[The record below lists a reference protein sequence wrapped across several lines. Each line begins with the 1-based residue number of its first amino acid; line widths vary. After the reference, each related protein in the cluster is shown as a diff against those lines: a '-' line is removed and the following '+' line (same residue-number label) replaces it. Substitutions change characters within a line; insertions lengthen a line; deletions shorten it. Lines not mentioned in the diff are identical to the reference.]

1 MLAKV
6 TKFFKGDRKY
16 FAIVFF
22 ILILILII
30 GILTPVFIDS
40 NNQNWE
46 EQLIEKNHEIEN
58 SVYDLFKEKES
69 KLLDVKTRL
78 KSGLAHTLSAKKYAY
93 GELISLVNSEEFVN
107 YSVEVIA
114 PNGKII
120 AWNEVIAIE
129 QDEIFPLNFPLNEV
143 HFYSTSLITFLT
155 VIDTVSIRNDIF
167 YLTVSQ
173 PLEKHYTLQNKYFSS
188 LSFKEELTNKF
199 NTHFEV
205 LYTPYAQFSKDGRN
219 YSFALLN
226 NYHNK
231 IGMVNFFKPSLNLSI
246 AEIKETAAKYQSVL
260 VVLVLLFLA
269 LGFKSDFKKLK
280 SRFVKLFLLIA
291 YLGAVRLL
299 FFWLGFPTNFI
310 SGPLVEPAY
319 FSSILAGGIVKSPL
333 ELLVTNIFLVIIGF
347 LTIQY
352 VVDYLNRLKSGR
364 FRFFKVMVAPVFGIL
379 FFYMIRGLSA
389 SIKSV
394 IFDSSIRYFKEP
406 TLIPNLPSLVM
417 NLNTLIMTLA
427 ILLAMIAFILLIGE
441 FLNLLGNG
449 KFKLK
454 FVLLFIIIQSAGY
467 IFFQL
472 QKEPLITHVMIFLFI
487 LFVFIL
493 VYQFLYRNSNVI
505 QNLIYATL
513 ISSVIA
519 ITLLNHFNLIL
530 ERGTLS
536 TIGMEVNRANENLL
550 RFLIDE
556 TLSNSLK
563 ETEVVESFYKSST
576 NYDAQAFIIWSKSPL
591 QRESKNSS
599 ILLFDRNKEMLGKFS
614 VGIDEEVDIF
624 EYFNDNSDSLFRV
637 IELQKDNVSDVKRF
651 VGLAPVMQRGIVSG
665 YIGVVTDFNIEGISS
680 GNFPDFLESNRA
692 VLGSVIDLN
701 LVNIFEFIDGN
712 VTQVYGDLFPSREQK
727 EQIFNAELTRFYND
741 GWINLSIYGEN
752 YITYILKTDKNDMEK
767 IIAVSIKEKKLT
779 WNLFNF
785 FKIFILHSLII
796 LLLLIFLLMFRFFK
810 IRYTFKTRLLIA
822 FLIIAVLPIVIL
834 AIYNRQ
840 VGKDRSEAAIFTELS
855 KRLDYLEN
863 HVRAQKQKHKD
874 RELIKA
880 FDNAGKELGI
890 SFAVYEVSNQ
900 LYNSMEEFYNTG
912 LFNTK
917 LNSKA
922 HYNLNY
928 LSYRE
933 YLTNETINNF
943 IYDAYYKKVT
953 IEGRPLI
960 IGVNDAFNKI
970 KLSYSTVNVDVFLFG
985 VYSFALIIIII
996 ISTVFANQ
1004 ISAPIQRLTK
1014 ATESVAQGDLS
1025 VRLENNEK
1033 GELKDLFDGFESMTS
1048 ELQKNQVEIAE
1059 LERENA
1065 WKEMARQ
1072 VAHEIKNPLTPMKLS
1087 IQQMV
1092 AAYKDKKK
1100 DFGSVFVKLAHSVL
1114 NQIDNLSLIA
1124 SEFSTFAKMP
1134 GINFEVI
1141 ELVPIVKDTINLFTD
1156 ESINFSLKIPDDTLL
1171 IEADKSQ
1178 LRRMVINLIR
1188 NSIQAEATSIDIEIS
1203 ENENVVSIL
1212 FKDNG
1217 NGIDEENKNKIFK
1230 PNFTTK
1236 DKGMGLGL
1244 KLTKRFLERLNG
1256 DIQLVES
1263 SPAGT
1268 TFAII
1273 IPLHQEK
1280 TNSET

>member
-1 MLAKV
+1 MLAKF

-30 GILTPVFIDS
+30 GILTPVYID
-40 NNQNWE
+40 NRNQNWE

-78 KSGLAHTLSAKKYAY
+78 KSGLARTLSAKKYAY

-120 AWNEVIAIE
+120 AWNELIALE
-129 QDEIFPLNFPLNEV
+129 QDDIFPLNFPLSEV
-143 HFYSTSLITFLT
+143 HFYSSGLITYLT

-167 YLTVSQ
+167 YLAVSQ
-173 PLEKHYTLQNKYFSS
+173 PIEKHYTLQNKYFSS
-188 LSFKEELTNKF
+188 LSFKEKLTKKF
-199 NTHFEV
+199 NTRFEV

-231 IGMVNFFKPSLNLSI
+231 IGNVNFIKPSLNSSVT
-246 AEIKETAAKYQSVL
+246 EIRRTAAKYQSVL
-260 VVLVLLFLA
+260 VVLVLLLLA
-269 LGFKSDFKKLK
+269 VGFKGDFKKVK
-280 SRFVKLFLLIA
+280 SRFVKLFFLIV
-291 YLGAVRLL
+291 YLSAVRLL
-299 FFWLGFPTNFI
+299 FFWLGFPTNFL
-310 SGPLVEPAY
+310 SGPLIEPAY
-319 FSSILAGGIVKSPL
+319 FSSIFAGGIVKSPL

-347 LTIQY
+347 FTIQY
-352 VVDYLNRLKSGR
+352 AVDYLKRSKSSRFKFLK
-364 FRFFKVMVAPVFGIL
+364 VIVTPVFAIL

-389 SIKSV
+389 SVKSV
-394 IFDSSIRYFKEP
+394 IFDSTIRYFKEP

-417 NLNTLIMTLA
+417 NLNTLMMTIA
-427 ILLAMIAFILLIGE
+427 ILLTMIALILLIGK
-441 FLNLLGNG
+441 FLNFLGGG
-449 KFKLK
+449 KFKLRLA
-454 FVLLFIIIQSAGY
+454 LLFIIIQIAGY

-472 QKEPLITHVMIFLFI
+472 QKEPLITHIMIFLII

-493 VYQFLYRNSNVI
+493 VYQFLYRNSNVF

-519 ITLLNHFNLIL
+519 ISLLNHFNLIL

-536 TIGMEVNRANENLL
+536 TIGLEVNRANENFL

-556 TLSNSLK
+556 TLRNSLK
-563 ETEVVESFYKSST
+563 EDEVVESFYKSST

-599 ILLFDRNKEMLGKFS
+599 VLLFDRNKEMLGKFS
-614 VGIDEEVDIF
+614 VGIDEDVNIF
-624 EYFNDNSDSLFRV
+624 EYFNGNSDSLILV
-637 IELQKDNVSDVKRF
+637 IELQKDNLSDVKRF
-651 VGLAPVMQRGIVSG
+651 VGLAPVIQRDIVAG
-665 YIGVVTDFNIEGISS
+665 YIGVITDFNIEGIGS

-701 LVNIFEFIDGN
+701 LVNIFEFVDGN
-712 VTQVYGDLFPSREQK
+712 VAQVYGNLFPSSEQK
-727 EQIFNAELTRFYND
+727 EQIFNAELSSFND
-741 GWINLSIYGEN
+741 SWINLSIYGEN
-752 YITYILKTDKNDMEK
+752 YITYILKIDKNDMERV
-767 IIAVSIKEKKLT
+767 IAVSIKEKKLT

-785 FKIFILHSLII
+785 FKIFILHSLFI
-796 LLLLIFLLMFRFFK
+796 LLLLIFLLMFRFIK

-822 FLIIAVLPIVIL
+822 FLIISVLPIVIL
-834 AIYNRQ
+834 AVYNQ
-840 VGKDRSEAAIFTELS
+840 QEGKNRSDAAIFTELS
-855 KRLDYLEN
+855 KRSDYLEN
-863 HVRAQKQKHKD
+863 HVRAQKQKHID
-874 RELIKA
+874 RDLIKA

-890 SFAVYEVSNQ
+890 SFAIYEVSHQ
-900 LYNSMEEFYNTG
+900 LYNSREEFYNTR
-912 LFNTK
+912 LFNKK

-933 YLTNETINNF
+933 YLTNEIINNF
-943 IYDAYYKKVT
+943 IYDAYYRKVT

-1004 ISAPIQRLTK
+1004 ISAPIRRLTK

-1092 AAYKDKKK
+1092 AAHKDKRK
-1100 DFGSVFVKLAHSVL
+1100 DFGSLFVKLAHSVL

-1134 GINFEVI
+1134 SINLEVI
-1141 ELVPIVKDTINLFTD
+1141 ELVPIVNDTINLFTD
-1156 ESINFSLKIPDDTLL
+1156 ERINFSIKIPDAPIL

-1178 LRRMVINLIR
+1178 LRRMAINLIR

-1212 FKDNG
+1212 IKDNG
-1217 NGIDEENKNKIFK
+1217 NGIDEENKSKIFK

-1244 KLTKRFLERLNG
+1244 KLTKRFLQRLNG
-1256 DIQLVES
+1256 NIQLIES

-1280 TNSET
+1280 TNPGT

>member
-1 MLAKV
+1 MLVKF

-22 ILILILII
+22 ILILVLVI

-40 NNQNWE
+40 KNQNWE

-58 SVYDLFKEKES
+58 LVYDLFNEKES
-69 KLLDVKTRL
+69 KLLDAKTSL
-78 KSGLAHTLSAKKYAY
+78 KSGLAHTLSDKKYAY
-93 GELISLVNSEEFVN
+93 GELISLVNSERFVN
-107 YSVEVIA
+107 YSVEIIA

-120 AWNEVIAIE
+120 AWNELIAIE
-129 QDEIFPLNFPLNEV
+129 QNDIFPLNFPLNEV
-143 HFYSTSLITFLT
+143 HFYSSGLITYLS
-155 VIDTVSIRNDIF
+155 VIDTVSIKNDIF
-167 YLTVSQ
+167 YLAVSQ
-173 PLEKHYTLQNKYFSS
+173 PFEKHYTLHNKYFSS
-188 LSFKEELTNKF
+188 LSFKEELTKKF
-199 NTHFEV
+199 NTRFEV

-231 IGMVNFFKPSLNLSI
+231 IGMVNFFKPSHNSSVAKI
-246 AEIKETAAKYQSVL
+246 RETAAKYQSVL
-260 VVLVLLFLA
+260 VVLVLMFLA
-269 LGFKSDFKKLK
+269 FGFKGDYKKIK

-291 YLGAVRLL
+291 YLVAVRLL
-299 FFWLGFPTNFI
+299 LFWLGFPTNFI
-310 SGPLVEPAY
+310 SGPVVDPAY
-319 FSSILAGGIVKSPL
+319 FASIFAGGVVKSPL

-347 LTIQY
+347 FTVQY
-352 VVDYLNRLKSGR
+352 VVDYLNNSKSGR
-364 FRFFKVMVAPVFGIL
+364 FRFFKVIVTPVFGIL

-394 IFDSSIRYFKEP
+394 IYDSSIRYFKEP

-417 NLNTLIMTLA
+417 NLNSLIMTLA
-427 ILLAMIAFILLIGE
+427 ILLTMIAFILLIGK
-441 FLNLLGNG
+441 FLNLLGRG
-449 KFKLK
+449 KFNLRLA
-454 FVLLFIIIQSAGY
+454 LLFIIIQAAGY

-472 QKEPLITHVMIFLFI
+472 QKEPLITHLMIFLII
-487 LFVFIL
+487 LFVFVL

-530 ERGTLS
+530 ERGSLG

-556 TLSNSLK
+556 TLISSLK
-563 ETEVVESFYKSST
+563 DDKVVESFYRSST

-599 ILLFDRNKEMLGKFS
+599 ILIFNRNKEMLGKFS
-614 VGIDEEVDIF
+614 VGINAEVDVF
-624 EYFNDNSDSLFRV
+624 EYFNDNSDSLFQV
-637 IELQKDNVSDVKRF
+637 IEIHADHISNTKRF
-651 VGLAPVMQRGIVSG
+651 VGLAPIKQRDIVSG
-665 YIGVVTDFNIEGISS
+665 YIAVVTDFNIEGIGS

-701 LVNIFEFIDGN
+701 LVNIFEFVDGN
-712 VTQVYGDLFPSREQK
+712 VTQVYGDIFPSREQK
-727 EQIFNAELTRFYND
+727 EQIFNAELSRFNN

-752 YITYILKTDKNDMEK
+752 YITYILKTDKNDIK
-767 IIAVSIKEKKLT
+767 KVIAVSIKEKKLT

-785 FKIFILHSLII
+785 FKIFILHSLFI
-796 LLLLIFLLMFRFFK
+796 LLLLIFLFVFRFLK

-822 FLIIAVLPIVIL
+822 FLIISVLPIIIL
-834 AIYNRQ
+834 AVYNQQ

-855 KRLDYLEN
+855 KRSDYLEN
-863 HVRAQKQKHKD
+863 HVRAQKQKHKERD
-874 RELIKA
+874 LIKA

-900 LYNSMEEFYNTG
+900 LYNSREEFYNTG

-933 YLTNETINNF
+933 FLTNETINNF
-943 IYDAYYKKVT
+943 IYDAYYRKVT

-1004 ISAPIQRLTK
+1004 ISAPIRRLTK

-1025 VRLENNEK
+1025 VRLENTEK

-1092 AAYKDKKK
+1092 AAYKDKRK
-1100 DFGSVFVKLAHSVL
+1100 DFGSVFIKLAHSVL
-1114 NQIDNLSLIA
+1114 NQIENLSLIA
-1124 SEFSTFAKMP
+1124 SEFSAFAKMP
-1134 GINFEVI
+1134 AINFEVI
-1141 ELVPIVKDTINLFTD
+1141 ELVPIVNDTINLFTD
-1156 ESINFSLKIPDDTLL
+1156 ERINFSLIMPDDPIL
-1171 IEADKSQ
+1171 IEADESQ
-1178 LRRMVINLIR
+1178 LRRMMINLIR
-1188 NSIQAEATSIDIEIS
+1188 NSIQAKATSIDIEIS

-1217 NGIDEENKNKIFK
+1217 NGIKEENKSKIFK

-1244 KLTKRFLERLNG
+1244 KLAKRFLQRLNG
-1256 DIQLVES
+1256 DIQLIES

-1280 TNSET
+1280 TNLET

>member
-1 MLAKV
+1 MLAKF
-6 TKFFKGDRKY
+6 TKFFKDDRKY

-22 ILILILII
+22 VLILILII

-40 NNQNWE
+40 QNQNWE
-46 EQLIEKNHEIEN
+46 EQLIEKNYEIEN
-58 SVYDLFKEKES
+58 SVYDLFEEKES
-69 KLLDVKTRL
+69 RLLDIKTKL
-78 KSGLAHTLSAKKYAY
+78 KSGFTHTLADKKYAY

-107 YSVEVIA
+107 YSVEIIA

-120 AWNEVIAIE
+120 AWNELIAIE

-143 HFYSTSLITFLT
+143 HFYSSDLITYLS
-155 VIDTVSIRNDIF
+155 VIDTVSIKNDVF
-167 YLTVSQ
+167 YLAVSQ
-173 PLEKHYTLQNKYFSS
+173 PFEKHYTLHNKYFSS
-188 LSFKEELTNKF
+188 LSFKEELTKKF
-199 NTHFEV
+199 NTLFEV

-231 IGMVNFFKPSLNLSI
+231 IGMVNFFKPSLNSSI
-246 AEIKETAAKYQSVL
+246 VIIRETAAKYQSVL
-260 VVLVLLFLA
+260 VVLVLLFLT
-269 LGFKSDFKKLK
+269 LGFKGDYKKIK
-280 SRFVKLFLLIA
+280 NRSVKLFLLIA

-299 FFWLGFPTNFI
+299 LFWLGFPTTFI
-310 SGPLVEPAY
+310 SGPLVDPAY
-319 FSSILAGGIVKSPL
+319 FASIFAGGIVKSPL
-333 ELLVTNIFLVIIGF
+333 ELLVTNIFLMIIGF
-347 LTIQY
+347 FTIQY
-352 VVDYLNRLKSGR
+352 AVDYLNSSKSSR
-364 FRFFKVMVAPVFGIL
+364 FRFFKVIVTPVFGIL

-394 IFDSSIRYFKEP
+394 IYDSSIRYFKEP

-417 NLNTLIMTLA
+417 NLNSLIMTLA
-427 ILLAMIAFILLIGE
+427 ILLTMIAFILLIGK

-449 KFKLK
+449 KFKLR
-454 FVLLFIIIQSAGY
+454 FAFLFIIIQAAGY
-467 IFFQL
+467 LFFQL
-472 QKEPLITHVMIFLFI
+472 QKEPLITHLMIFLII

-505 QNLIYATL
+505 QNTIYATL

-530 ERGTLS
+530 ERGSLG

-550 RFLIDE
+550 RFLIGE
-556 TLSNSLK
+556 TLRNSLK
-563 ETEVVESFYKSST
+563 DDKVVESFYRSNT
-576 NYDAQAFIIWSKSPL
+576 NYDAQAFIMWSKSPL

-614 VGIDEEVDIF
+614 VGIDEEVDVF
-624 EYFNDNSDSLFRV
+624 EYFNDSSDSLFQV
-637 IELQKDNVSDVKRF
+637 IEITTDNISDTKRF
-651 VGLAPVMQRGIVSG
+651 VGLAPIKQRDIVSG
-665 YIGVVTDFNIEGISS
+665 YIGVVTDFNIEGIGS
-680 GNFPDFLESNRA
+680 GKFPDFLESNRA

-701 LVNIFEFIDGN
+701 LVNIFEFVDGN
-712 VTQVYGDLFPSREQK
+712 ITQVYGDIFPSREQK
-727 EQIFNAELTRFYND
+727 EQIFSAELSRFND

-752 YITYILKTDKNDMEK
+752 YITYILKTDKDDIEK
-767 IIAVSIKEKKLT
+767 VIAVSIKEKKLT

-785 FKIFILHSLII
+785 FKIFILHSLFI
-796 LLLLIFLLMFRFFK
+796 LLLLIFLLVFRFLK

-822 FLIIAVLPIVIL
+822 FLIISVLPIVIL
-834 AIYNRQ
+834 AVYNQQ
-840 VGKDRSEAAIFTELS
+840 VGKDRSEEAIFTELS
-855 KRLDYLEN
+855 KRSDYLEN
-863 HVRAQKQKHKD
+863 HVRAQKQKHKERD
-874 RELIKA
+874 LIKA

-900 LYNSMEEFYNTG
+900 LYNSREEFYNTG

-917 LNSKA
+917 LNSKS

-943 IYDAYYKKVT
+943 IYDAYYRKVT
-953 IEGRPLI
+953 VEGRPFI

-985 VYSFALIIIII
+985 VYSFALIIIIV

-1004 ISAPIQRLTK
+1004 ISAPIRRLTK

-1025 VRLENNEK
+1025 VRLENTEK

-1100 DFGSVFVKLAHSVL
+1100 DFGSIFDKLAHSVL

-1134 GINFEVI
+1134 SISFKVI
-1141 ELVPIVKDTINLFTD
+1141 ELIPIVNDTINLFTD
-1156 ESINFSLKIPDDTLL
+1156 ERINFSLKIPDNPIL
-1171 IEADKSQ
+1171 IEADESQ
-1178 LRRMVINLIR
+1178 LRRMVINMIR

-1203 ENENVVSIL
+1203 ENEFEKARGLMYRQKMNENHGML
-1212 FKDNG
+1212 FIKVYD
-1217 NGIDEENKNKIFK
+1217 
-1230 PNFTTK
+1230 
-1236 DKGMGLGL
+1236 
-1244 KLTKRFLERLNG
+1244 RF
-1256 DIQLVES
+1256 
-1263 SPAGT
+1263 P
-1268 TFAII
+1268 F
-1273 IPLHQEK
+1273 
-1280 TNSET
+1280 

>member
-1 MLAKV
+1 MFTKI

-22 ILILILII
+22 ILILVLII
-30 GILTPVFIDS
+30 GILTPVFID
-40 NNQNWE
+40 NRNQNWE
-46 EQLIEKNHEIEN
+46 EQLIEKNHEIEI
-58 SVYDLFKEKES
+58 SVYDLYKEKES

-78 KSGLAHTLSAKKYAY
+78 KSGLANTLLDKKYAY
-93 GELISLVNSEEFVN
+93 GELISLVNSEEYVN
-107 YSVEVIA
+107 YSIEVIA

-120 AWNEVIAIE
+120 AWNELIAIE
-129 QDEIFPLNFPLNEV
+129 QDEIFPLNFPLGEV
-143 HFYSTSLITFLT
+143 HFYSSGLITFLT

-167 YLTVSQ
+167 YLAVSL
-173 PLEKHYTLQNKYFSS
+173 PFEKHYTLHNKYFSS
-188 LSFKEELTNKF
+188 LSFKEALTKKF
-199 NTHFEV
+199 NTLFEV

-219 YSFALLN
+219 YSFTLLN

-231 IGMVNFFKPSLNLSI
+231 IGMVNFSKPSLNSSI
-246 AEIKETAAKYQSVL
+246 AEIKEAAAKYQSVL

-269 LGFKSDFKKLK
+269 LGFKGDFKKLK

-299 FFWLGFPTNFI
+299 FFWLGFPANFI

-319 FSSILAGGIVKSPL
+319 FASIFAGGMVKSPL
-333 ELLVTNIFLVIIGF
+333 ELLVTNIFVVIIGF
-347 LTIQY
+347 FTIQY
-352 VVDYLNRLKSGR
+352 VVDYLNSSKSVR
-364 FRFFKVMVAPVFGIL
+364 FKFFKVIVTPVFGIL
-379 FFYMIRGLSA
+379 FFYLMRGLSA

-417 NLNTLIMTLA
+417 NLNSLIMTLA
-427 ILLAMIAFILLIGE
+427 ILLVMIAIILLIGK
-441 FLNLLGNG
+441 FLNLLGSG
-449 KFKLK
+449 KFNIKL
-454 FVLLFIIIQSAGY
+454 VLLFIIIQAAGY

-472 QKEPLITHVMIFLFI
+472 QKEPLITNVIIFLFI

-493 VYQFLYRNSNVI
+493 VYQFLYRNSNII

-513 ISSVIA
+513 VSSVIA

-530 ERGTLS
+530 ERGSLS
-536 TIGMEVNRANENLL
+536 TIGLEVNRANENLL

-556 TLSNSLK
+556 TLRNSLK
-563 ETEVVESFYKSST
+563 NDEVVESFYKRST
-576 NYDAQAFIIWSKSPL
+576 NYDALAFIIWSQSPL

-599 ILLFDRNKEMLGKFS
+599 ILLFDRNKELLGKFS

-624 EYFNDNSDSLFRV
+624 EYFNDNSDTLFRV
-637 IELQKDNVSDVKRF
+637 VELQRDNMSNVKRF
-651 VGLAPVMQRGIVSG
+651 VGLAPVIQRNIVSG
-665 YIGVVTDFNIEGISS
+665 YIGAVTDFNIEGIGS

-692 VLGSVIDLN
+692 VLGSIIDLN
-701 LVNIFEFIDGN
+701 LVNIFEFVDGN

-727 EQIFNAELTRFYND
+727 NQIFNAELTPFND

-752 YITYILKTDKNDMEK
+752 YLTYVLKTDKNDMEK
-767 IIAVSIKEKKLT
+767 VIAVSIKEKKLT

-785 FKIFILHSLII
+785 FKIFILHSLFI
-796 LLLLIFLLMFRFFK
+796 LLLLIFLLIFRFFK

-822 FLIIAVLPIVIL
+822 FLIISVLPIVIL
-834 AIYNRQ
+834 AVYNRQ
-840 VGKDRSEAAIFTELS
+840 VGKDRSETAIFTELS
-855 KRLDYLEN
+855 KRSDYLEN
-863 HVRAQKQKHKD
+863 HVTAQKQKHKERD
-874 RELIKA
+874 FIKA

-900 LYNSMEEFYNTG
+900 LYNSREEFYNTG

-933 YLTNETINNF
+933 FLTNETINNF
-943 IYDAYYKKVT
+943 IYDAYYRKVT

-1004 ISAPIQRLTK
+1004 ISAPIRRLTK

-1025 VRLENNEK
+1025 IRLENIEK

-1092 AAYKDKKK
+1092 AAHKDKKK
-1100 DFGSVFVKLAHSVL
+1100 DFGSLFVKLAHSVL

-1134 GINFEVI
+1134 GINFEVFK
-1141 ELVPIVKDTINLFTD
+1141 LVPIVNDTINLFTD
-1156 ESINFSLKIPDDTLL
+1156 ERINFSLKIPNDPIL
-1171 IEADKSQ
+1171 IEADESQ

-1212 FKDNG
+1212 FTDNG
-1217 NGIDEENKNKIFK
+1217 KGIDEENKSKIFK

-1236 DKGMGLGL
+1236 AKGMGLGL
-1244 KLTKRFLERLNG
+1244 KLTKRFLQRLNG

-1280 TNSET
+1280 TNPET

>member
-1 MLAKV
+1 MW
-6 TKFFKGDRKY
+6 
-16 FAIVFF
+16 
-22 ILILILII
+22 LII
-30 GILTPVFIDS
+30 LTAQ
-40 NNQNWE
+40 NQA
-46 EQLIEKNHEIEN
+46 N
-58 SVYDLFKEKES
+58 SD
-69 KLLDVKTRL
+69 
-78 KSGLAHTLSAKKYAY
+78 
-93 GELISLVNSEEFVN
+93 
-107 YSVEVIA
+107 
-114 PNGKII
+114 
-120 AWNEVIAIE
+120 
-129 QDEIFPLNFPLNEV
+129 
-143 HFYSTSLITFLT
+143 
-155 VIDTVSIRNDIF
+155 
-167 YLTVSQ
+167 
-173 PLEKHYTLQNKYFSS
+173 
-188 LSFKEELTNKF
+188 
-199 NTHFEV
+199 
-205 LYTPYAQFSKDGRN
+205 
-219 YSFALLN
+219 
-226 NYHNK
+226 
-231 IGMVNFFKPSLNLSI
+231 
-246 AEIKETAAKYQSVL
+246 
-260 VVLVLLFLA
+260 
-269 LGFKSDFKKLK
+269 
-280 SRFVKLFLLIA
+280 
-291 YLGAVRLL
+291 
-299 FFWLGFPTNFI
+299 
-310 SGPLVEPAY
+310 
-319 FSSILAGGIVKSPL
+319 
-333 ELLVTNIFLVIIGF
+333 
-347 LTIQY
+347 
-352 VVDYLNRLKSGR
+352 
-364 FRFFKVMVAPVFGIL
+364 FFKVIVTPVFGIL

-394 IFDSSIRYFKEP
+394 IYDSSIRYFKEP

-427 ILLAMIAFILLIGE
+427 ILLVMIAFILLIGD
-441 FLNLLGNG
+441 FLNFLGNR
-449 KFKLK
+449 KFKLR
-454 FVLLFIIIQSAGY
+454 FALLFIVIQAAGY

-472 QKEPLITHVMIFLFI
+472 QKEPLITHAMIFLFI

-505 QNLIYATL
+505 QNIIYATL
-513 ISSVIA
+513 ISSVVA

-530 ERGTLS
+530 ERGSLS
-536 TIGMEVNRANENLL
+536 TIGLEVNRANENLL
-550 RFLIDE
+550 RFLVDE
-556 TLSNSLK
+556 TLRSSLRDD
-563 ETEVVESFYKSST
+563 EVVESFYKSST

-591 QRESKNSS
+591 QREAKNSS
-599 ILLFDRNKEMLGKFS
+599 IMLYDRNKEMLGKFS
-614 VGIDEEVDIF
+614 VGIAEEVDFF
-624 EYFNDNSDSLFRV
+624 EYFNDNSDTLYRV
-637 IELQKDNVSDVKRF
+637 IELQNDNVSDAKRF
-651 VGLAPVMQRGIVSG
+651 VGLTPITQRDIVSG
-665 YIGVVTDFNIEGISS
+665 YIGVVTDFDIEGIGS
-680 GNFPDFLESNRA
+680 GKFPDFLESNRA

-701 LVNIFEFIDGN
+701 LINIFEFVDGN

-727 EQIFNAELTRFYND
+727 AQIFDAELSQFND

-752 YITYILKTDKNDMEK
+752 YITYVLKTEKNDSERV
-767 IIAVSIKEKKLT
+767 IAVSIKEKKLT

-785 FKIFILHSLII
+785 FKIFMVHSLFI
-796 LLLLIFLLMFRFFK
+796 LLLLILLLIFRFLK
-810 IRYTFKTRLLIA
+810 IKYTFKTRLLIA
-822 FLIIAVLPIVIL
+822 FLIISVLPIVIL
-834 AIYNRQ
+834 AIYNQQ

-855 KRLDYLEN
+855 KRSDYLEN
-863 HVRAQKQKHKD
+863 HVRAQKQKHID
-874 RELIKA
+874 RDLIKA

-900 LYNSMEEFYNTG
+900 LYNSREEFYNTG

-943 IYDAYYKKVT
+943 IYDAYYRKVT

-1004 ISAPIQRLTK
+1004 ISAPIRRLTK

-1025 VRLENNEK
+1025 IRLENYEK
-1033 GELKDLFDGFESMTS
+1033 GELKDLFDGFESMTN

-1092 AAYKDKKK
+1092 AAHKDKKK
-1100 DFGSVFVKLAHSVL
+1100 DFGSVFVKLAHSIL

-1134 GINFEVI
+1134 SIKFEVI
-1141 ELVPIVKDTINLFTD
+1141 ELVPIVNDTINLFTD
-1156 ESINFSLKIPDDTLL
+1156 EHINFSLKISSDAIL

-1178 LRRMVINLIR
+1178 LRRMMINLIR
-1188 NSIQAEATSIDIEIS
+1188 NSIQAKATSIDIDIS
-1203 ENENVVSIL
+1203 ESDNVVSIL

-1217 NGIDEENKNKIFK
+1217 SGIKEENKSKIFK

-1244 KLTKRFLERLNG
+1244 KLTKRFLQRLNG
-1256 DIQLVES
+1256 DIQLAES

-1268 TFAII
+1268 TFSII

-1280 TNSET
+1280 TNTET

>member
-1 MLAKV
+1 MLAKFK
-6 TKFFKGDRKY
+6 KFFKGDRKY

-22 ILILILII
+22 ILFLILII
-30 GILTPVFIDS
+30 GILTPVFVDS
-40 NNQNWE
+40 RNQNWE
-46 EQLIEKNHEIEN
+46 ELLIEKNHEIEN

-69 KLLDVKTRL
+69 KLLATKTSL
-78 KSGLAHTLSAKKYAY
+78 KSSLAYTLLDKKYAY
-93 GELISLVNSEEFVN
+93 GELISLINSNDFAE
-107 YSVEVIA
+107 YSVEVVA
-114 PNGKII
+114 PNGKLI
-120 AWNEVIAIE
+120 AWNELIAIE
-129 QDEIFPLNFPLNEV
+129 QNEIFPLNFPLNEV
-143 HFYSTSLITFLT
+143 HFYYSGLITFLT
-155 VIDTVSIRNDIF
+155 VIDTVTINHDIF

-188 LSFKEELTNKF
+188 LSFKEELTEKF
-199 NTHFEV
+199 NTRFEV

-231 IGMVNFFKPSLNLSI
+231 IGMVNFVKPSLNSSVADI
-246 AEIKETAAKYQSVL
+246 RETATKYQSIL
-260 VVLVLLFLA
+260 VVLVLILLVF
-269 LGFKSDFKKLK
+269 GFKGDFKRLK
-280 SRFVKLFLLIA
+280 SRFFKLLLLIT

-310 SGPLVEPAY
+310 SGPLIEPAY
-319 FSSILAGGIVKSPL
+319 FSSIFAGGIVKSPL
-333 ELLVTNIFLVIIGF
+333 EFLVTNIFLVIIGYF
-347 LTIQY
+347 TIQY
-352 VVDYLNRLKSGR
+352 VLDYLKKSKSSRFKFLK
-364 FRFFKVMVAPVFGIL
+364 VIVTPVFAIL

-394 IFDSSIRYFKEP
+394 IFDSTIRYFKEP
-406 TLIPNLPSLVM
+406 TLIPNLPSLIM

-427 ILLAMIAFILLIGE
+427 ILLAMIALILLIGE
-441 FLNLLGNG
+441 FLNFLSSG
-449 KFKLK
+449 KFKIRL
-454 FVLLFIIIQSAGY
+454 VLLFIIIQAAGY

-472 QKEPLITHVMIFLFI
+472 QKEPLITHLMIFLIIF
-487 LFVFIL
+487 FVFIL
-493 VYQFLYRNSNVI
+493 VYQFFYRNSNVF

-530 ERGTLS
+530 ERGTLG

-556 TLSNSLK
+556 TLKNSLK
-563 ETEVVESFYKSST
+563 NDEVVESFYKSST
-576 NYDAQAFIIWSKSPL
+576 NYNAQAFMIWSKSPL

-599 ILLFDRNKEMLGKFS
+599 VILFDRNKEVLGKFS
-614 VGIDEEVDIF
+614 VGIDEDVDIF
-624 EYFNDNSDSLFRV
+624 EYFNNNTDSLILE
-637 IELQKDNVSDVKRF
+637 IELQKENLSDIKRF
-651 VGLAPVMQRGIVSG
+651 VGLAPVVQRDIVSG
-665 YIGVVTDFNIEGISS
+665 YIGVITDFNIEGIGS
-680 GNFPDFLESNRA
+680 GKFPDFLESNRA

-712 VTQVYGDLFPSREQK
+712 VTQVYGDLFPSREQEK
-727 EQIFNAELTRFYND
+727 QIFNAKLSSFND
-741 GWINLSIYGEN
+741 SWINLSIYGEN
-752 YITYILKTDKNDMEK
+752 YITYITKIYKNDMER

-785 FKIFILHSLII
+785 FKIFILHSLFI
-796 LLLLIFLLMFRFFK
+796 LLLLIFLLMFRFIK

-822 FLIIAVLPIVIL
+822 FLIISVLPIVIL
-834 AIYNRQ
+834 AVYNQ
-840 VGKDRSEAAIFTELS
+840 KEEKNRSNEAIFTELS
-855 KRLDYLEN
+855 KRSDYLEN
-863 HVRAQKQKHKD
+863 HVRAQKQKHINRD
-874 RELIKA
+874 LIKA

-890 SFAVYEVSNQ
+890 SFAIYEVSHQ
-900 LYNSMEEFYNTG
+900 LYNSREEFYNTG

-933 YLTNETINNF
+933 YLTNERINNL
-943 IYDAYYKKVT
+943 IYDAYYRKVT
-953 IEGRPLI
+953 IDGRPLI

-1004 ISAPIQRLTK
+1004 ISAPIRRLTK

-1092 AAYKDKKK
+1092 TAYKDKRKN
-1100 DFGSVFVKLAHSVL
+1100 FGSLFVKLAHSVL

-1134 GINFEVI
+1134 SINLEVI
-1141 ELVPIVKDTINLFTD
+1141 DLVPIINDTINLFTD
-1156 ESINFSLKIPDDTLL
+1156 ERINISLKIADDPIL

-1178 LRRMVINLIR
+1178 LRRMLINLIR
-1188 NSIQAEATSIDIEIS
+1188 NSIQAEASSINIEIS
-1203 ENENVVSIL
+1203 ENENIVSIL

-1244 KLTKRFLERLNG
+1244 KLAKRFLQRLNG
-1256 DIQLVES
+1256 DIQLAGS
-1263 SPAGT
+1263 SPTGT
-1268 TFAII
+1268 TFAIT

-1280 TNSET
+1280 TNPES